1 MESHVRDVKK
11 EVQKLMD
18 NGEIED
24 FSLDHDR
31 RHHRVKFL
39 IKGKWHS
46 VPFAASPRTPYVNNF
61 TRQHIRR
68 VIARLP

>member
-11 EVQKLMD
+11 AVQKLKD
-18 NGEIED
+18 DQEIED
-24 FSLDHDR
+24 FTLGHDR
-31 RHHRVKFL
+31 RHHRVDFL
-39 IKGKWHS
+39 FRGKWHS
-46 VPFAASPRTPYVNNF
+46 VPFAASPRTPYVVNF